1 MGNRMQ
7 TRRFEALDSWRG
19 LCACMV
25 ALFHFNVFSHVQSAR
40 IVQNAYLFVDFF
52 FVLSGFVIAANY
64 QARLMQGFGSGRFLF
79 LRLGRIYPLHLV
91 TMALFIPIDM
101 AKDGASLQLLR
112 AVVTNVLLLHGAG
125 VNSGLWLNFPSW
137 SISAEFI
144 AYIVFA
150 LVTLW
155 LGPRMLPWIVIAIA
169 GSAILVFVSP
179 LRMDSTYD
187 YGLARCLY
195 GFALGVLCFH
205 ARERFPGL
213 GRPLGRHA
221 GTLIEGTAVL
231 LLCLCLA
238 MLDGHSA
245 AAVATPVLFAGLV
258 LLFAREE
265 GLVSR
270 ALKVRPLLLVG
281 ALSYSIYMV
290 HAFVRAVARAIAMV
304 LEKTTGFSFFM
315 ELPALANGEIPRLL
329 SIDGSLW
336 LGDVLQIL
344 MLLATICLAVLT
356 FRYIEEPGRLW
367 SRGAR
372 PFARHREGKAI

>member
-1 MGNRMQ
+1 MQ
-7 TRRFEALDSWRG
+7 ARRFEALDSWRG

-25 ALFHFNVFSHVQSAR
+25 ALFHFNVFSHIQSAR

-64 QARLMQGFGSGRFLF
+64 HAWLAQGFGSGRFLF

-91 TMALFIPIDM
+91 TMALFIPIDI
-101 AKDGASLQLLR
+101 AKDGVSLQLLR
-112 AVVTNVLLLHGAG
+112 AVVTNTLLLHGTG
-125 VNSGLWLNFPSW
+125 INSGLWLNFPSW
-137 SISAEFI
+137 SISAEFV

-150 LVTLW
+150 LVTPW
-155 LGPRMLPWIVIAIA
+155 LGPRMLPWIVIAMA
-169 GSAILVFVSP
+169 GSAILVFISP

-195 GFALGVLCFH
+195 GFALGVLCFGVR
-205 ARERFPGL
+205 ARFL
-213 GRPLGRHA
+213 WLDKPLGRYA
-221 GTLIEGTAVL
+221 DTLAEGAAVIL
-231 LLCLCLA
+231 LFLCLA
-238 MLDGHSA
+238 TLDGHSA
-245 AAVATPVLFAGLV
+245 AAVATPVLFASLV
-258 LLFAREE
+258 LLFAREK
-265 GLVSR
+265 GFFSR
-270 ALKVRPLLLVG
+270 ALKVRPLLLIGV
-281 ALSYSIYMV
+281 LSYSIYMV
-290 HAFVRAVARAIAMV
+290 HALVRAVARAIAMV
-304 LEKTTGFSFFM
+304 LEKTTGLSFFM

-329 SIDGSLW
+329 SIGGSLW